1 MHVSWASWLLV
12 ACMGTTIN
20 ASNILEVD
28 LVFPRNET
36 YAPTESFPVVFAFQ
50 NPERARYLNPHISYS
65 IWNLDEDNGTVTRYH
80 DFRSANWTGNG
91 PYLAHEFFTL
101 SNEGRWR
108 VRWTLTWQSCNEYA
122 FENHLNVADMIR
134 NTSTWSTWFT
144 IQSSAPNVDLVA
156 ATANKTC
163 PGEYGVTIDVTNKTM
178 QVPRGVD
185 WSGGDYTNGT
195 CAVVASSAPTPKPD
209 PCRVN
214 IDKTI
219 VASIEASLKTRLC
232 NGLNPPTDCPEDN
245 KNAAQQL
252 VVTSIFCLLAAFG
265 ALGVFMM

>member
-1 MHVSWASWLLV
+1 
-12 ACMGTTIN
+12 MGTTIN

-163 PGEYGVTIDVTNKTM
+163 PGEYGVTIDVTRLRHYPNYR
-178 QVPRGVD
+178 QII
-185 WSGGDYTNGT
+185 DYRIR
-195 CAVVASSAPTPKPD
+195 KL
-209 PCRVN
+209 R
-214 IDKTI
+214 ITI
-219 VASIEASLKTRLC
+219 
-232 NGLNPPTDCPEDN
+232 
-245 KNAAQQL
+245 
-252 VVTSIFCLLAAFG
+252 
-265 ALGVFMM
+265 

>member
-1 MHVSWASWLLV
+1 MVHYRYR
-12 ACMGTTIN
+12 TIC
-20 ASNILEVD
+20 
-28 LVFPRNET
+28 
-36 YAPTESFPVVFAFQ
+36 
-50 NPERARYLNPHISYS
+50 
-65 IWNLDEDNGTVTRYH
+65 
-80 DFRSANWTGNG
+80 RS
-91 PYLAHEFFTL
+91 L
-101 SNEGRWR
+101 
-108 VRWTLTWQSCNEYA
+108 
-122 FENHLNVADMIR
+122 
-134 NTSTWSTWFT
+134 
-144 IQSSAPNVDLVA
+144 
-156 ATANKTC
+156 
-163 PGEYGVTIDVTNKTM
+163 DVTNKTM